1 MKHFKYFPELKVDF
15 RAVPY
20 ASKHVLEYRINPN
33 QDITYYQEISV
44 FGLFKFKIKRK
55 FDTSWKQ
62 PYLFHCSCTSK
73 YYPEDNDMNYMPLF
87 IYRKSHLD
95 EYKRDFKAIGMW
107 MKWMDK
113 KEEEEKAKYKYERN
127 AYLEEHTTWE

>member
-1 MKHFKYFPELKVDF
+1 MKYFRYFPKLKVDF

-20 ASKHVLEYRINPN
+20 ASEHVLEYRINPD

-62 PYLFHCSCTSK
+62 PYLFHCSYASK
-73 YYPEDNDMNYMPLF
+73 YFPEDDNRHYMPLF
-87 IYRKSHLD
+87 IYSKSQLD
-95 EYKRDFKAIGMW
+95 EYKRDFKTIGMW
-107 MKWMDK
+107 MKWMDN
-113 KEEEEKAKYKYERN
+113 KEEEEKAKYKYERDV
-127 AYLEEHTTWE
+127 YLDHHTTWE